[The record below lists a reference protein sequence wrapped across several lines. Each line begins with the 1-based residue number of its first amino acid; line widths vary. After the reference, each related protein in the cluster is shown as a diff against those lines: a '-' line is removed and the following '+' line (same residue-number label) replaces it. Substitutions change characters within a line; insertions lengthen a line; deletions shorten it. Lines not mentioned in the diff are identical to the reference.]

1 MAKKAK
7 GAGISKKNQYT
18 AYKAQSHYAKN
29 KRAKLERHLKK
40 YPDDEQA
47 KQALENV
54 SPNPRRK
61 TPNTYMWSK
70 QQIERAQLLA
80 KVGLNGNVVLNKKH
94 EENLKDQII
103 GFGSLHA
110 LDEIPK
116 SKKGKGKGKGKPK
129 KEKE

>member
-7 GAGISKKNQYT
+7 GAGLSKKNQY
-18 AYKAQSHYAKN
+18 AVYKEQSHYAKN

-40 YPDDEQA
+40 YPNDEQA
-47 KQALENV
+47 KQALENA

-61 TPNTYMWSK
+61 TPNSYMWSK
-70 QQIERAQLLA
+70 QQIESARLLA
-80 KVGLNGNVVLNKKH
+80 KVGLNGNVVLNKKQ
-94 EENLKDQII
+94 EEALRDQVI
-103 GFGSLHA
+103 GFGAIHA

-116 SKKGKGKGKGKPK
+116 KKGKGKGKPK